1 MLVLY
6 AHKIGLRIKNKPKC
20 YLIVIV
26 LFLPITFFIKQKI
39 NSRIKR
45 FFGNGNHY
53 KKKLAKL
60 MFARIFND
68 QSIIVQKDFGVC
80 LTSDNIDQFLQNTKE
95 KAYLNSL

>member
-1 MLVLY
+1 
-6 AHKIGLRIKNKPKC
+6 
-20 YLIVIV
+20 
-26 LFLPITFFIKQKI
+26 
-39 NSRIKR
+39 
-45 FFGNGNHY
+45 
-53 KKKLAKL
+53 